1 MYTNPNYSTA
11 NAILTTT
18 NVILTV
24 YVVISFVN
32 LLKK

>member
-1 MYTNPNYSTA
+1 MYTNPYYSSV

-18 NVILTV
+18 H